1 MNRRERRARKHLLE
15 KTLKKN
21 PAKKAELDALA
32 MAMMGEDVK
41 SIMENEQEEL
51 KEMRESKELK
61 GTISNFMDA
70 LTVTDDNPDPSI
82 TIECIDK
89 GTIVL
94 SLDRSAKDERCTN
107 PECITCRGYDA
118 VEGVVDR
125 HLLSEKQKAERDAQA
140 LEEQKLRDPEGYKA
154 FLKEKAQDDLAEDV
168 DFEEI

>member
-1 MNRRERRARKHLLE
+1 MTAEKIKAHYASEIEKADNVLE
-15 KTLKKN
+15 KNLLRAEMEHKLKTLD
-21 PAKKAELDALA
+21 LGYTD
-32 MAMMGEDVK
+32 
-41 SIMENEQEEL
+41 EEL

-70 LTVTDDNPDPSI
+70 LTVTDSNPDPSI